1 MECQAENPAFFH
13 TDAEALTLCDVIV
26 TFVRF
31 PMKKDQ
37 PHPAKILLVD
47 DNPLGS
53 TARGMILKEHGY
65 EVETALSGEEA
76 WEIFQKDHFDI
87 VVTDFRMKG
96 MTGLDL
102 IQRIR
107 AANSPARIVLLSG
120 FLNGLGM
127 TEESTGADELVAK
140 SDKEV
145 PELLRAV
152 KKLSAQPHR
161 RGVSSDKNASK
172 AAALRKADSQAK
184 KAIVS

>member
-1 MECQAENPAFFH
+1 
-13 TDAEALTLCDVIV
+13 LTLCDVIV

-31 PMKKDQ
+31 PMKKAL
-37 PHPAKILLVD
+37 PLPARILLVD

-76 WEIFQKDHFDI
+76 WEIIQKNHFDI
-87 VVTDFRMKG
+87 VVTDFRMKA
-96 MTGLDL
+96 MTGLEL
-102 IQRIR
+102 IQLIR
-107 AANSPARIVLLSG
+107 ASDSPARIVLLSG

-127 TEESTGADELVAK
+127 TEQSTGADELVAK

-152 KKLSAQPHR
+152 KKLAAQPNR
-161 RGVSSDKNASK
+161 RGVASDKAVSQG
-172 AAALRKADSQAK
+172 AAVRKSSVRANRAN
-184 KAIVS
+184 VS

>member
-1 MECQAENPAFFH
+1 M
-13 TDAEALTLCDVIV
+13 DAEALTVCDVIV

-37 PHPAKILLVD
+37 PVPARILLVD

-53 TARGMILKEHGY
+53 TARGMILKDNGY

-76 WEIFQKDHFDI
+76 WEIFQKKHFDI
-87 VVTDFRMKG
+87 VVTDFRMKA
-96 MTGLDL
+96 MTGLEL

-107 AANSPARIVLLSG
+107 ASNSPARIVLLSG
-120 FLNGLGM
+120 FLTGLGM

-152 KKLSAQPHR
+152 KRLLTPPQR
-161 RGVSSDKNASK
+161 RGAASDKSVSQ
-172 AAALRKADSQAK
+172 AARPESERSAK
-184 KAIVS
+184 KAHVS

>member
-1 MECQAENPAFFH
+1 M
-13 TDAEALTLCDVIV
+13 DARALTLYDVIV

-37 PHPAKILLVD
+37 PLPARILLVD

-53 TARGMILKEHGY
+53 TARGLILKENGY

-76 WEIFQKDHFDI
+76 WDIFQKNHFDI
-87 VVTDFRMKG
+87 VVTDFRMTG

-102 IQRIR
+102 IRRIR
-107 AANSPARIVLLSG
+107 AVKSPARIVLLSG

-127 TEESTGADELVAK
+127 TEQSTGADELVAK

-152 KKLSAQPHR
+152 KKLSAQPNR
-161 RGVSSDKNASK
+161 RGVSSDRTASK
-172 AAALRKADSQAK
+172 AAAARKAASQTK
-184 KAIVS
+184 KADAS